1 MPIPIIPPIVEPAV
15 PETTFDQWFFP
26 NFAAT
31 NLNDAVNAKLTFDQA
46 PQNSETGEFLW
57 SGRVTTS
64 GNFWDIVQNVPGAA
78 QVMQDVLNIL
88 PAIKDYLDSK
98 NA

>member
-1 MPIPIIPPIVEPAV
+1 MPIPINPPITTPSVPAKSY
-15 PETTFDQWFFP
+15 DQWFFP

-31 NLNDAVNAKLTFDQA
+31 NLNDDINARLTFDQV
-46 PQNSETGEFLW
+46 PQSSTTGEFLW
-57 SGRVTTS
+57 ADRATTQ

-88 PAIKDYLDSK
+88 PDIKGYLDSK
-98 NA
+98 KV